1 MFNHQSLNPAYA
13 GSKDYSHFAIIHR
26 TQWLNFPGAPESQAF
41 TFNNKM
47 SRKNLGFGLSGVND
61 KIGPL
66 SINQVALDLAYHLPI
81 NDAFLAIGIKAG
93 ISNFDFN
100 ESLIQTTTPDDMSF
114 TFDEGG
120 KFTPNIGFGIY
131 YHRPRWYAGF
141 SIPWFIEN
149 EILNIQKHYYGIVGG
164 LVSISGDFQAKPSML
179 VKHTNGSAFGYDLSV
194 LLLYRELFWI
204 GPQTR
209 SSFNL
214 DVPTTKFGGGFG
226 MIAGVQFGKS
236 ISVGY
241 SYNASSLGKL
251 INVNNAT
258 HEFMLRFDL
267 IPATKSML
275 RSPRI
280 F

>member
-236 ISVGY
+236 ISIGY

>member
-100 ESLIQTTTPDDMSF
+100 EIVTP
-114 TFDEGG
+114 
-120 KFTPNIGFGIY
+120 
-131 YHRPRWYAGF
+131 
-141 SIPWFIEN
+141 
-149 EILNIQKHYYGIVGG
+149 
-164 LVSISGDFQAKPSML
+164 
-179 VKHTNGSAFGYDLSV
+179 HTKKLLV
-194 LLLYRELFWI
+194 LLKKNEDLW
-204 GPQTR
+204 
-209 SSFNL
+209 
-214 DVPTTKFGGGFG
+214 DTTSEK
-226 MIAGVQFGKS
+226 
-236 ISVGY
+236 
-241 SYNASSLGKL
+241 SSLNYKITPLKL
-251 INVNNAT
+251 
-258 HEFMLRFDL
+258 L
-267 IPATKSML
+267 K
-275 RSPRI
+275 
-280 F
+280 